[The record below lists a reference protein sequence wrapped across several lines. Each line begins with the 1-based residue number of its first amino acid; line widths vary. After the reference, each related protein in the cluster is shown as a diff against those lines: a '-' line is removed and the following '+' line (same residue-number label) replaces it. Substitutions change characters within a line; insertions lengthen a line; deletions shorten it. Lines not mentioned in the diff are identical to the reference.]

1 MNRKKYIS
9 MLLACSMLAGSVNIQ
24 ALAEEAQSE
33 AAQTEEAAEAAGES
47 AEAGE
52 GAETEAAGRE
62 EGDGQ
67 AQSAAYGDSEGD
79 YTTFPDVYPDEA
91 LVEYSEEE
99 LQELIQAILNTM
111 TYEEKLNFVSGVDAS
126 ETPYG
131 YGTGAW
137 MGLGRLGIPLMRS
150 YDGPMGVISKSGEET
165 TKPSSELSL
174 ASSWDT
180 ELAYD
185 YGVINGEENKAS
197 SGSMQLGI
205 QLDNARDL
213 FFGRTRDA
221 MGEDW
226 YLTGTLG
233 TAEAQGI
240 QSENVIAVLKHMTG
254 YVDNSNPGT
263 PSYTYVDEQTLHENM
278 LSAFEMAVQDGGAL
292 SVMSSYNKVDG
303 EWYLNENVTETQAA
317 SNTYLQYTVARDM
330 WNWDGFFITDW
341 GGNQQYSTNKGTDME
356 APTANHNTAEAID
369 ASIQA
374 GETTMEQLDAACGHI
389 LYAVGSIGYLGLVEY
404 ADYVDE
410 EGNRYVKQEE
420 GRTEPIELSETLTG
434 EERAAMLE
442 ENNEV
447 ALQSA
452 EDGAVL
458 LKNEEDTLPL
468 SEESGSIAMIGQAA
482 AYAFLGHYSES
493 SQGTLAA
500 TSSPYEELSQQ
511 LANNQVDVFAGLDDI
526 GTAVPAENL
535 FVDAEA
541 TQNGV
546 TRTDAATGE
555 SVVDEQINYLTNSKN
570 YKNAED
576 GTAFTNGESYTIDTY
591 LKADEDGVYTLLV
604 GGIGG
609 TTSATIEI
617 DGEAVELAANT
628 DTDFPTSADVYT
640 PTGYNVVTGELYTGE
655 EETEE
660 AAEAVPAGE
669 APAEE
674 VTEAAEDAAPAD
686 EAAEDAMPEEA
697 TQAGEE
703 AAPAED
709 AAPEEAADAIPAEAA
724 AADGAEAPAEGD
736 AEDPT
741 AGGAFGDF
749 GGMAMP
755 MFGQVSGYSQFEL
768 KAGETYHI
776 TIEVTANSDLKDMQ
790 LCLNWI
796 TPGEA
801 EENYE
806 AALQAARDYDT
817 VVMTVYHLETND
829 ELALDDEEQEQ
840 LLLDVIAAAKEA
852 GNKVVVVGYLAVPI
866 DVSPWIDDV
875 DAFIQM
881 WLPGQAVGEAT
892 ANLLTGAVNPS
903 GKLPVTWPK
912 SADDAQT
919 DGLPETGSEITVDE
933 GIYMGYRW
941 YDENDI
947 EPMYDFGYGLS
958 YTTFEYTDL
967 SVTEAAEEGEEY
979 GYDVTFT
986 VTNTGDVAGSETA
999 QVYLG
1004 EVEVPENIMIAKYQ
1018 LAGFVKV
1025 KDLEPGESQTV
1036 TVHIDQRSLSYWDV
1050 NIDDE
1055 NMYQREDGTQ
1065 DKWTV
1070 ATGERTIYVGA
1081 ASDNLI
1087 LSENV
1092 TVE

>member
-1 MNRKKYIS
+1 MKNMNRRKYIS
-9 MLLACSMLAGSVNIQ
+9 MLLACSMLAGSLNLQ
-24 ALAEEAQSE
+24 AFAEEAQ
-33 AAQTEEAAEAAGES
+33 T
-47 AEAGE
+47 EAGS
-52 GAETEAAGRE
+52 GQAETESEQAG
-62 EGDGQ
+62 
-67 AQSAAYGDSEGD
+67 SAAYGDSEGD

-91 LVEYSEEE
+91 LVTYSEEE

-137 MGLGRLGIPLMRS
+137 MGLGRLGIPIMRS

-185 YGVINGEENKAS
+185 YGVLNGSENKAS

-233 TAEAQGI
+233 AAEAQGI

-278 LSAFEMAVQDGGAL
+278 LSAFEMAVKDGGAL
-292 SVMSSYNKVDG
+292 SIMSSYNKVDG
-303 EWYLNENVTETQAA
+303 SWYLNENVTETQAA

-356 APTANHNTAEAID
+356 APSASHNTAEAID
-369 ASIQA
+369 ESIQA
-374 GETTMEQLDAACGHI
+374 GETTMEQLDAACSHI
-389 LYAVGSIGYLGLVEY
+389 LYSVGSIGYLGLVEY

-420 GRTEPIELSETLTG
+420 GRTEPIELGETLTG
-434 EERAAMLE
+434 EERTALLE
-442 ENNEV
+442 ENNEI

-458 LKNEEDTLPL
+458 LKNEENTLPL

-493 SQGTLAA
+493 SQGTLEF
-500 TSSPYEELSQQ
+500 TSSPYEELSAQ
-511 LANNQVDVFAGLDDI
+511 LEGNQVDVFVGLDDI

-535 FVDAEA
+535 YVDAEG

-546 TRTDAATGE
+546 TRTDTVTGE
-555 SVVDEQINYLTNSKN
+555 SVVDQQINYLTNSKN

-617 DGEAVELAANT
+617 DGEEVEIASNT

-640 PTGYNVVTGELYTGE
+640 STGYNVTSGELYTGE
-655 EETEE
+655 EEEETETEKLTEAVTEVSADVTEAASDEE
-660 AAEAVPAGE
+660 AAEGE
-669 APAEE
+669 
-674 VTEAAEDAAPAD
+674 T
-686 EAAEDAMPEEA
+686 
-697 TQAGEE
+697 
-703 AAPAED
+703 
-709 AAPEEAADAIPAEAA
+709 
-724 AADGAEAPAEGD
+724 
-736 AEDPT
+736 EDPT

-755 MFGQVSGYSQFEL
+755 PMFGQASGYTQFEL
-768 KAGETYHI
+768 KAGQTYHI
-776 TIEVTANSDLKDMQ
+776 TIEATENSELKDMQ

-796 TPGEA
+796 KPGDAEA
-801 EENYE
+801 NYE
-806 AALQAARDYDT
+806 AAVQAAKDYDT
-817 VVMTVYHLETND
+817 VVMTVYHTETND
-829 ELALDDEEQEQ
+829 ELALDDEEQEK

-852 GNKVVVVGYLAVPI
+852 GNKVVVVGYLGVPV
-866 DVSPWIDDV
+866 DVTAWIDDV
-875 DAFIQM
+875 NAFIQM

-912 SADDAQT
+912 SAEDAQT
-919 DGLPETGSEITVDE
+919 DGLPETGSEITIDE

-947 EPMYDFGYGLS
+947 EPQYDFGYGLS
-958 YTTFEYTDL
+958 YTTFEYSDL
-967 SVTEAAEEGEEY
+967 VVEEAAGEGEAY

-986 VTNTGDVAGSETA
+986 VTNTGDVAGSEIA

-1018 LAGFVKV
+1018 LAGFTKV
-1025 KDLEPGESQTV
+1025 KDLEPGESRTV

-1070 ATGERTIYVGA
+1070 AAGERTIYVGA

-1087 LSENV
+1087 LSETV